1 MSRWFVLAA
10 CCLCG
15 LRLDPDRTG
24 TERSIRPATPMSPP
38 SGLVYPES
46 AVEQGLASPD
56 PDARLAVMLGHASV
70 TTTMRYVAAAE
81 AATRTG
87 LDG

>member
-1 MSRWFVLAA
+1 
-10 CCLCG
+10 
-15 LRLDPDRTG
+15 
-24 TERSIRPATPMSPP
+24 MSPP
-38 SGLVYPES
+38 SGPVYPES

>member
-1 MSRWFVLAA
+1 
-10 CCLCG
+10 
-15 LRLDPDRTG
+15 
-24 TERSIRPATPMSPP
+24 MSPP